1 MNKTEVEHLLDK
13 YKAGTASEEEV
24 ALLQSWS
31 LSYTEPETEELS
43 MTERLVATDRIWAK
57 LQSEHG
63 LVKVTRLWPRIAAA
77 VALLLM
83 LSIGGYFWRNGV
95 NDPALVVSAGK
106 DIAPGKNGATLTLAN
121 GKRVVLNDAMDG
133 QLSTEAGVTITK
145 TKSGELIY
153 NVIDRAGKK
162 NGTEA
167 FNTLETQNGEQYHL
181 ILPDGSNVW
190 LNAASSLKYPVAFAD
205 HQRLVE
211 LRGEAYFEIAHQ
223 KLRPFKVLTRQQQ
236 IEVLG
241 THFNVSAYDDEPV
254 AKNTLMEG
262 RVKVITPALDR
273 GETGTVILKPGEQS
287 VLIGNKLQVGQ
298 ASLEEAMAWKN
309 GYFMFESEN
318 IRSIMRKVSRWYN
331 IEVVYQGEVTEETF
345 SGVVDRFANVSQIL
359 KKLSLTNRVH
369 FKIEGRRVIVT
380 K

>member
-31 LSYTEPETEELS
+31 LSYTEPETEALS
-43 MTERLVATDRIWAK
+43 MGERLMATDRIWTK

-77 VALLLM
+77 AALLLV
-83 LSIGGYFWRNGV
+83 LSIGGYFWMNRV
-95 NDPALVVSAGK
+95 NDTALVVSAGK
-106 DIAPGKNGATLTLAN
+106 DIAPGKNGATLTLSN
-121 GKRVVLNDAMDG
+121 GKRVELNDAMDG

-162 NGTEA
+162 DNTEA

-190 LNAASSLKYPVAFAD
+190 LNAGSSLKYPVAFAD

-273 GETGTVILKPGEQS
+273 GETGIVILKPGEQS
-287 VLIGNKLQVGQ
+287 VLIGNKLQVAQ
-298 ASLEEAMAWKN
+298 ANLEEAMAWKN